1 MEKNMGTRADFY
13 VVKYEKLE
21 WIGSLYKD
29 GHPWNI
35 PTDILIQIN
44 PVMFEEL
51 TVEFL
56 QTKDSAIASRG
67 DKWPWLWADSRLTD
81 YSYIFGLYE
90 KVVAYSP
97 DAKHLFDPLKIVQ
110 GEGLKTTRLLFRIKF
125 PTMLKPAI
133 DMTEELLNQYG
144 LQPAEA
150 I

>member
-1 MEKNMGTRADFY
+1 MGTRADFY
-13 VVKYEKLE
+13 VIKHEKLE
-21 WIGSLYKD
+21 WIGSLYRD

-35 PTDILIQIN
+35 PTDILIQVN

-56 QTKDSAIASRG
+56 QTKDSAIKSEG
-67 DKWPWLWADSRLTD
+67 DKWPWPWADSRMTD
-81 YSYIFGLYE
+81 YSYIFGIYD

-97 DAKHLFDPLKIVQ
+97 GVKHLFDPLKIVQ
-110 GEGLKTTRLLFRIKF
+110 GEDLIAAKFPFRVKF

-133 DMTEELLNQYG
+133 DITEELIDHYG

>member
-1 MEKNMGTRADFY
+1 MGTRADFY
-13 VVKYEKLE
+13 IIKHEKLE
-21 WIGSLYKD
+21 WIGSLYRD

-35 PTDILIQIN
+35 PTDILIQVN

-56 QTKDSAIASRG
+56 QTKDSAIASEG
-67 DKWPWLWADSRLTD
+67 DKWPWPWADSRMTD
-81 YSYIFGLYE
+81 YSYIFRIYE
-90 KVVAYSP
+90 KVVVYSP
-97 DAKHLFDPLKIVQ
+97 NEKCLFDPLKIVQ
-110 GEGLKTTRLLFRIKF
+110 GEDLSTTRLVFRIEF
-125 PTMLKPAI
+125 PIMLKQAI